1 LPTVATPATAAAA
14 AAFVGSDAV
23 RSDTGFDD
31 DDADVKGTMPTRRRR
46 RHTRRGSVC
55 MMEVEVMN
63 EEE

>member
-1 LPTVATPATAAAA
+1 LPTVASPATAAAA

-31 DDADVKGTMPTRRRR
+31 DADVKGTTPTRRR

-55 MMEVEVMN
+55 MMVVGVVN